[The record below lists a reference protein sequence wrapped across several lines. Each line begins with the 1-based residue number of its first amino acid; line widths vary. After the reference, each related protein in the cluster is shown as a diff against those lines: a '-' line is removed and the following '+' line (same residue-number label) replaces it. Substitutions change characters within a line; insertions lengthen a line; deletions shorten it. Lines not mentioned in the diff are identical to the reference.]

1 MIGIIGAMDLEIQK
15 LISDLEEKEIKEIA
29 FLEFYTGKLYSKDVV
44 IVKSNEGK
52 VNSAIAT
59 QILILN
65 FDVSYILNVGVA
77 GTLDKTLNIYDIA
90 ISSNTVE
97 FDQDVTAL
105 GYKKGY
111 TFGLDSIYIDAYI
124 NIVEKINK
132 ICNKLKLTS
141 KIGTIIS
148 SDKFIVNEKEK
159 VILKNDFDAIAV
171 DMESASINHVAKLN
185 NIPFVALRVI
195 SDNGNNIEYVKFA
208 NKAVDNISKV
218 LREFFKE
225 DCI

>member
-1 MIGIIGAMDLEIQK
+1 MIGIIGAMELEIQK
-15 LISDLEEKEIKEIA
+15 LISDLEEKEVKEIA

-59 QILILN
+59 QILISN

-77 GTLDKTLNIYDIA
+77 GALDKTLNIYDIA

-111 TFGLDSIYIDAYI
+111 TFGLDLIYIDAYI

-148 SDKFIVNEKEK
+148 SDKFIVNETEK
-159 VILKNDFDAIAV
+159 VILENEFNAIAV

-195 SDNGNNIEYVKFA
+195 SDSGNNIEYVKFA
-208 NKAVDNISKV
+208 NKAVDNISKI
-218 LREFFKE
+218 LKKFFKE
-225 DCI
+225 ECI

>member
-1 MIGIIGAMDLEIQK
+1 MIGIIGAMELEIEK
-15 LISDLEEKEIKEIA
+15 LISDLENKKLEKIA
-29 FLEFYTGKLYSKDVV
+29 FLEFYIGKLYSKEVV

-52 VNSAIAT
+52 VNSAVAT
-59 QILILN
+59 QILISN
-65 FDVSYILNVGVA
+65 FDISYILNVGVA
-77 GTLDKTLNIYDIA
+77 GALDKTLNIYDVA

-111 TFGLDSIYIDAYI
+111 TFGVDLIYVEAYTKI
-124 NIVEKINK
+124 AEKISK
-132 ICNKLKLTS
+132 ICGKLHLDS

-159 VILKNDFDAIAV
+159 VILKNEFNAIAV

-195 SDNGNNIEYVKFA
+195 SDSGDNVEYVKFA
-208 NKAVDNISKV
+208 NRAADNISKV
-218 LREFFKE
+218 LKKFFKE
-225 DCI
+225 EVI

>member
-1 MIGIIGAMDLEIQK
+1 MIGIIGAMELEIQK
-15 LISDLEEKEIKEIA
+15 LISDLEEKEVKEIA

-59 QILILN
+59 QILISN

-77 GTLDKTLNIYDIA
+77 GALDKTLNIYDIA

-111 TFGLDSIYIDAYI
+111 TFGLDLIYIDAYI

-148 SDKFIVNEKEK
+148 SDKFIVNEK
-159 VILKNDFDAIAV
+159 VVNV
-171 DMESASINHVAKLN
+171 
-185 NIPFVALRVI
+185 
-195 SDNGNNIEYVKFA
+195 
-208 NKAVDNISKV
+208 NISVGITAYPEITKEIENLLKEVDWAMYYSKQNGRGIATVYSNNV
-218 LREFFKE
+218 LKYLKMIGE
-225 DCI
+225 I

>member
-1 MIGIIGAMDLEIQK
+1 MIGIIGAMDLEIQR
-15 LISDLEEKEIKEIA
+15 LISDLEDKKLKKIA

-105 GYKKGY
+105 GYTKGY
-111 TFGLDSIYIDAYI
+111 TFGLDLIYVGAYT
-124 NIVEKINK
+124 NIAERINK
-132 ICNKLKLTS
+132 ICNKLKLNS

-225 DCI
+225 D

>member
-1 MIGIIGAMDLEIQK
+1 MIGIIGAMELEIQK

-59 QILILN
+59 QILISN

-77 GTLDKTLNIYDIA
+77 GALDKTFNIYDIA

-105 GYKKGY
+105 GYKKGH
-111 TFGLDSIYIDAYI
+111 TFGLDLIYIDAYI

-159 VILKNDFDAIAV
+159 VILENEFNAIAV

-195 SDNGNNIEYVKFA
+195 SDSGNNIEYVKFA
-208 NKAVDNISKV
+208 NKAVDNISKI
-218 LREFFKE
+218 LKEFFKE